1 MAKNEYVKVE
11 KDEKKPVLIDW
22 TYIWVAGDGSI
33 RSAHYISLGE
43 TPKIQRFD
51 GSACKQASTDNA
63 DLFLV
68 PVRTIRDLGGE
79 EITHDR
85 GIALCE
91 VQTADGTPHASNTRA
106 DLRKFLAANDLTAVK
121 IGFEQDAL
129 LIDPDTRQPYRWPTG
144 KNEKGEPQVVF
155 PGPQGRY
162 YGGSGDFQRGREL
175 VDSFYNLCVWRKI
188 GMHSYNAAI
197 CLSQWSF
204 VTKETDALTA
214 CDNLI
219 ISRYL
224 LESTAEENSYWNR
237 NTPRCVISYQPK
249 SFPGT
254 EWNGNGCCIRLYLD
268 NYTNSNGN
276 AGLAK
281 AICESIGEDHREHI
295 AAYGVGNEQRLVGKT
310 GGISDF
316 NKFSWGFGD
325 RTASLCVPTIPL
337 NADSA
342 HLLYIEDRRP
352 GGNVDPYAGVLALS
366 RSLTK
371 VTDLAP
377 TANCEAF
384 EPKLVK

>member
-1 MAKNEYVKVE
+1 MAKNKYENKNTENAEIVEY
-11 KDEKKPVLIDW
+11 PLDW
-22 TYIWVAGDGSI
+22 VYVWLDADGGI
-33 RSAHYISLGE
+33 RNANYTSLSE
-43 TPKIQRFD
+43 TPKIQRFN

-68 PVRTIRDLGGE
+68 PVRTMKDKSLASQSNIV
-79 EITHDR
+79 
-85 GIALCE
+85 LCE
-91 VQTADGTPHASNTRA
+91 VQTADGTPHASNARA
-106 DLRKFLAANDLTAVK
+106 DLRKFLSTNDLTSVK
-121 IGFEQDAL
+121 IGFEQDIL

-175 VDSFYNLCVWRKI
+175 INAFYNRCAWQGKI
-188 GMHSYNAAI
+188 AMRSYNAGI

-204 VTKETDALTA
+204 VTQETDLLTA

-224 LESTAEENSYWNR
+224 LENTAEGID
-237 NTPRCVISYQPK
+237 TPRCVVSYAPK

-254 EWNGNGCCIRLYLD
+254 DWNGNGCTIRLYMD
-268 NYTNSNGN
+268 NYTKSSGN

-281 AICESIGEDHREHI
+281 AICETIGEDHREHMV
-295 AAYGVGNEQRLVGKT
+295 AYGAGNEQRLVGKT

-316 NKFSWGFGD
+316 NKFTWGFGD
-325 RTASLCVPTIPL
+325 HTSSLSVPTVPL
-337 NADSA
+337 NTDAA

-352 GGNVDPYAGVLALS
+352 GANMNPYAGVLALS
-366 RSLTK
+366 RSLVKTIGLTPSSSK
-371 VTDLAP
+371 T
-377 TANCEAF
+377 EAF